1 MAMLSIGDSLNSFLK
16 SAKWQTKINEIRI
29 RNEWEKIMG
38 ATIARYTREVK
49 LKDGILII
57 ATDVAPLKQ
66 ELQFGKEQIIKNVND
81 YFKDK
86 VVNEVV
92 IR

>member
-1 MAMLSIGDSLNSFLK
+1 MAMISIGDSLSSFLK
-16 SAKWQTKINEIRI
+16 SARWQTKINEIRI
-29 RNEWEKIMG
+29 TTEWEKIMG

-86 VVNEVV
+86 VVREVV
-92 IR
+92 IK

>member
-16 SAKWQTKINEIRI
+16 SAKWQTRINEIRI
-29 RNEWEKIMG
+29 RNEWSKIMG
-38 ATIARYTREVK
+38 ATIARYTRDVK
-49 LKDGILII
+49 LKDGVLLI

-66 ELQFGKEQIIKNVND
+66 ELQFGKEQIIQNVND

-86 VVNEVV
+86 VVKEVV

>member
-16 SAKWQTKINEIRI
+16 SARWQTKINEIRI
-29 RNEWEKIMG
+29 KTEWEKIMG

-49 LKDGILII
+49 LKDGVLIVS
-57 ATDVAPLKQ
+57 TDVAPLKQ
-66 ELQFGKEQIIKNVND
+66 ELQFGKEQIIKNVNE

-86 VVNEVV
+86 VVRDVV
-92 IR
+92 IN

>member
-1 MAMLSIGDSLNSFLK
+1 MLSIGDSLNSFLK
-16 SAKWQTKINEIRI
+16 SARWQTKINEIRI
-29 RNEWEKIMG
+29 KTEWEKIIG
-38 ATIARYTREVK
+38 TTIARYTREVK

-57 ATDVAPLKQ
+57 STDVAPLKQ

-86 VVNEVV
+86 VVKEVV
-92 IR
+92 IN

>member
-1 MAMLSIGDSLNSFLK
+1 MAMISIGDSLNSFLK
-16 SAKWQTKINEIRI
+16 SARWQTKINEIRI
-29 RNEWEKIMG
+29 KTEWEKIMG

-57 ATDVAPLKQ
+57 STDVAPLKQ

-92 IR
+92 IK